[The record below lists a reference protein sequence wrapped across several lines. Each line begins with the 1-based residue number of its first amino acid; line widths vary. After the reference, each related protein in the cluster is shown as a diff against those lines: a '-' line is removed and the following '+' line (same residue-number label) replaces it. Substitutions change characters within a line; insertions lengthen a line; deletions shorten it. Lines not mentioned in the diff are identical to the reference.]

1 MSEPRQQKPPSL
13 FNNNNKQSTV
23 NQKRTIS
30 SLTPIFVLCDKCY
43 WCSTYLDKTRLL
55 SIDNNKCPNCY
66 TINTLSSFPVMSNE
80 SFTFDYDERRGV
92 ELKFMNRK

>member
-1 MSEPRQQKPPSL
+1 MSKEVNPVTNYESQTLIAKTHGH
-13 FNNNNKQSTV
+13 FQS
-23 NQKRTIS
+23 S
-30 SLTPIFVLCDKCY
+30 SPIFVLCDKCY

-80 SFTFDYDERRGV
+80 SFTFDYDEKRGL